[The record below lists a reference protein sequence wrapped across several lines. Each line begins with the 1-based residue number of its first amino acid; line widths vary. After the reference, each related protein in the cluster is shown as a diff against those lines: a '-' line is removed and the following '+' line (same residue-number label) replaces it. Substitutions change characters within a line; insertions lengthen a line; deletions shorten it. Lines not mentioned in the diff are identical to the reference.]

1 MRDFCSGERP
11 FSWLLGEESD
21 NISVG
26 GGEKLF
32 SWLPGGEME
41 ALLAGGGEKDL
52 HSSSRDL
59 QVCGLCN
66 THYLVLVD
74 YLPWGAL
81 TDFEVLAIMHADPPN
96 RQSSD

>member
-21 NISVG
+21 DISVG

-32 SWLPGGEME
+32 SWPPGGEME
-41 ALLAGGGEKDL
+41 ALLAGGGEKDM

-59 QVCGLCN
+59 FIPADVKDFPSGLKNEEIFC
-66 THYLVLVD
+66 
-74 YLPWGAL
+74 
-81 TDFEVLAIMHADPPN
+81 PPA
-96 RQSSD
+96 SPF